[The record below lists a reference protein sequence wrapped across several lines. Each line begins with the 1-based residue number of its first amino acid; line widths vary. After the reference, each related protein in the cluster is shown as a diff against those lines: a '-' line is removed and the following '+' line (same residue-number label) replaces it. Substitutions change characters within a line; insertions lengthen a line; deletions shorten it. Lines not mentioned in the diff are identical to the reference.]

1 MAFPI
6 LRYIDSLP
14 VNRSI
19 AKQIVSLTCTI
30 AINTRTI
37 SVSPTHTR
45 LVYICDR
52 DGVQGAA
59 LAFFVHNSQ
68 LLLFAVTR

>member
-37 SVSPTHTR
+37 SPTHTR